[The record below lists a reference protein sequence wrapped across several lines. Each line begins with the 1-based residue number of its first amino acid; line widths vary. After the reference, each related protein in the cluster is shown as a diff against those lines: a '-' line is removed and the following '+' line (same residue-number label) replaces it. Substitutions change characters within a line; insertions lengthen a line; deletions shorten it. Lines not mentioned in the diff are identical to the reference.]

1 MNYMGRTAAVF
12 AGVLAVAAWSAALS
26 ARTTQGASTNDGVYT
41 AAQAATGKE
50 VYAQLCESCHQPS
63 KFSGAEFNRAY
74 GEKPLS
80 EIDAAM
86 SGMPMDNPG
95 SLKREEVA
103 QLIAFFLSMNKYP
116 AGQKELSG
124 EADALKAIMVAPA
137 K

>member
-1 MNYMGRTAAVF
+1 MNYMGRIAAVF
-12 AGVLAVAAWSAALS
+12 AGVLAVAAWSVAVS
-26 ARTTQGASTNDGVYT
+26 ARTQGATTNDGVYT

-63 KFSGAEFNRAY
+63 KFAGAEFNRAF

-116 AGQKELSG
+116 AGQKELTG
-124 EADALKAIMVAPA
+124 DAEALKTITVAPA